1 MNNTRAH
8 ITTLAAAMLIA
19 ILLAGC
25 TATPKVVTVTEYKE
39 RVVHD
44 TTYQTR
50 YDTRI
55 DSVYVHDTTFVDT
68 AGVVHANRTK
78 NHFREVA
85 RIDTIYKTIEVH
97 HTDSIPYPV
106 EVVKEVPRQLNGW
119 QRFILGSGYGL
130 WAVLIL
136 GLISFILAK
145 VMQRHIWPIS
155 AASPLRN
162 KKSKIHS
169 HH

>member
-1 MNNTRAH
+1 MNTEQKNIKTCLAEN
-8 ITTLAAAMLIA
+8 ILALAAAMLIA

-44 TTYQTR
+44 TVMK
-50 YDTRI
+50 I
-55 DSVYVHDTTFVDT
+55 DSVQVADSIVDKQRERQAGDTIFVE
-68 AGVVHANRTK
+68 
-78 NHFREVA
+78 REVE
-85 RIDTIYKTIEVH
+85 RWRTRWQTRVETQTIEVH
-97 HTDSIPYPV
+97 HTDSVPYPV
-106 EVVKEVPRQLNGW
+106 EVIKEVPKKLNGW

-145 VMQRHIWPIS
+145 VMQRHI
-155 AASPLRN
+155 
-162 KKSKIHS
+162 
-169 HH
+169 

>member
-1 MNNTRAH
+1 MTPNSEDRAANFT
-8 ITTLAAAMLIA
+8 IGAVLAMSVLLALLV
-19 ILLAGC
+19 LLAGC

-55 DSVYVHDTTFVDT
+55 DSVYVHDTTYVTPD
-68 AGVVHANRTK
+68 GVVHSDRTK
-78 NHFREVA
+78 ERYHQA
-85 RIDTIYKTIEVH
+85 ATTDTIYKTIEVQ

-106 EVVKEVPRQLNGW
+106 EVIKEVPKKLNGW
-119 QRFILGSGYGL
+119 QRFIMGSGYGL

-136 GLISFILAK
+136 GLVSFILAK
-145 VMQRHIWPIS
+145 VMQRHI
-155 AASPLRN
+155 
-162 KKSKIHS
+162 
-169 HH
+169 

>member
-1 MNNTRAH
+1 MNNTSAH
-8 ITTLAAAMLIA
+8 ITTLAAVILIA
-19 ILLAGC
+19 ILFAGC

-55 DSVYVHDTTFVDT
+55 DSVYVHDTTYVTPD
-68 AGVVHANRTK
+68 GVVHSDRTK
-78 NHFREVA
+78 ERYRQA
-85 RIDTIYKTIEVH
+85 ATTDTIYKTIEVH
-97 HTDSIPYPV
+97 HTDSVPYPV
-106 EVVKEVPRQLNGW
+106 EVVKEVPKQLNGW

-136 GLISFILAK
+136 GLVSWVVARVLMRK
-145 VMQRHIWPIS
+145 
-155 AASPLRN
+155 L
-162 KKSKIHS
+162 
-169 HH
+169 